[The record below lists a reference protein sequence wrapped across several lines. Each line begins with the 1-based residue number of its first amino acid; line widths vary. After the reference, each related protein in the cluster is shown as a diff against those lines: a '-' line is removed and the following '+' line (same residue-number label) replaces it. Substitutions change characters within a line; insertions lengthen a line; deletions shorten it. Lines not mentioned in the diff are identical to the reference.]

1 MIRSEALDITL
12 ESRGNAIWLTLAGH
26 FYNEQV
32 PAISEK
38 FTTLLKDGNRSFV
51 VDMEKIISADDT
63 VVPMFLNLL
72 NTIKGKGG
80 ELKLIFKN
88 DCLRQAFQPCINLFA
103 IFPDADSLSRDSLF
117 GLIKK
122 QGKNLKRKTGFR
134 ISRSVAIFTL
144 LVLSGWFITLISVI
158 KMQDSRIQEQQTE
171 LQELNQWK
179 QESAAEMEQLKE
191 RLQPLEQLGIL
202 RNVERTK
209 RR

>member
-12 ESRGNAIWLTLAGH
+12 ESRGSAVWLTLAGH

-32 PAISEK
+32 PAIHEK
-38 FTTLLKDGNRSFV
+38 FTSLIKDGNRCFV
-51 VDMEKIISADDT
+51 VDMEKITGVNDR
-63 VVPMFLNLL
+63 VVPMFLTLL

-88 DCLRQAFQPCINLFA
+88 DCLCRAFQPCFNLFA
-103 IFPDADSLSRDSLF
+103 IFPDADSLSKGSLL
-117 GLIKK
+117 GLLKK

-144 LVLSGWFITLISVI
+144 LVLCGWFITLLSVI
-158 KMQDSRIQEQQTE
+158 KMQNTRMHEQETE

-179 QESAAEMEQLKE
+179 QESVIEMEQLKE

-202 RNVERTK
+202 RDAERA
-209 RR
+209 RRR